1 MRLVLSVAFIMK
13 KNKLYLILS
22 MFIALMLCLNLF
34 AGCGSGTGTTNS
46 DWPYSNTPSQ
56 LDQTGIKIRLSNIQL
71 PDLGVN
77 NGTYELWARLPGID
91 DIADNSNNVYPIVAN
106 DRIVSLGKFV
116 VTPNGKIMDPSR
128 TILFGTSDQTAFPVY
143 GQTVNVDLSKAYRV
157 YLSIEPAGE
166 DYSDP
171 TVGGVIMFGTF
182 SNRVC
187 PLTLYAG
194 DLSNTLIP
202 TQDFASDNVPSVVT
216 LENVAN
222 TQGTGIWFKNGAQDY
237 PGLYIPALS
246 QGYLKYEAWVRDVN
260 TGTYYSLGKFTD
272 PQAAD
277 ALNPLTYSTMN
288 PAGDKKYPK
297 YPGLEFSQAGQ
308 NPGGFVSS
316 ALNLAN
322 GNYRSYVTLE
332 PEPDND
338 TSQPFIFVLESGS
351 PNPQAAVAPYQY
363 LPSTLLGSALNGGT
377 QPMIKMITEK
387 HQTDG
392 DQFIFLDEVPMT
404 KATLE

>member
-1 MRLVLSVAFIMK
+1 
-13 KNKLYLILS
+13 
-22 MFIALMLCLNLF
+22 MFIALMLCLNLV
-34 AGCGSGTGTTNS
+34 AGCGSGTGGSNS
-46 DWPYSNTPSQ
+46 DWPYSSTSTTV
-56 LDQTGIKIRLSNIQL
+56 DQTGIKIRLSNIQL

-77 NGTYELWARLPGID
+77 NGTYELWAVLPGQD
-91 DIADNSNNVYPIVAN
+91 DIADDSDNVYPIVNN
-106 DRIVSLGKFV
+106 DRMYSLGKFI

-128 TILFGTSDQTAFPVY
+128 TLLYGTSDQTAFPVY
-143 GQTVNVDLSKAYRV
+143 GQTMNVDLSKAYRV

-171 TVGGVIMFGTF
+171 TIGGVVMYGTF

-187 PLTLYAG
+187 PMRLYAG
-194 DLSNTLIP
+194 NTNNVYIP
-202 TQDFASDNVPSVVT
+202 TQDFASDNVPSMVT
-216 LENVAN
+216 LENVKG
-222 TQGTGIWFKNGAQDY
+222 TQGTGIWFKNGSQDY
-237 PGLYIPALS
+237 KGLYIPALGN
-246 QGYLKYEAWVRDVN
+246 GYLKYEAWVRDIN
-260 TGTYYSLGKFTD
+260 TGNYYSLGKFTD

-277 ALNPLTYSTMN
+277 QLNALTYSTMN
-288 PAGDKKYPK
+288 PAGSKKYPK

-322 GNYRSYVTLE
+322 GNYRAYVTLE

-338 TSQPFIFVLESGS
+338 TSQPFIFVLESGY
-351 PNPQAAVAPYQY
+351 PNPQPAVAPYQY

-377 QPMIKMITEK
+377 QPMIKMITAK
-387 HQTDG
+387 HSSDS
-392 DQFIFLDEVPMT
+392 DQFIFLDEIPLT

>member
-22 MFIALMLCLNLF
+22 MLIALMLCLNLF
-34 AGCGSGTGTTNS
+34 TGCGSSTGGTNS

-56 LDQTGIKIRLSNIQL
+56 LDETGIKVRLSNVQL

-77 NGTYELWARLPGID
+77 NGTYELWAWLPGQD
-91 DIADNSNNVYPIVAN
+91 DIADNYKNVYPIPYN
-106 DRIVSLGKFV
+106 DKVVSLGKFI
-116 VTPNGKIMDPSR
+116 VTPNGKVMDPSR
-128 TILFGTSDQTAFPVY
+128 TILFGTTDQTAFPVY
-143 GQTVNVDLSKAYRV
+143 GTDINIDLSKAYAIF
-157 YLSIEPAGE
+157 LSIEQPGE
-166 DYSDP
+166 DFSDP
-171 TVGGVIMFGTF
+171 TIGGVIMYGIF

-194 DLSNTLIP
+194 SGGHIIP
-202 TQDFASDNVPSVVT
+202 TQDFANDNVPGKVT
-216 LENVAN
+216 LENVTN

-237 PGLYIPALS
+237 PGLYIPALD
-246 QGYLKYEAWVRDVN
+246 QGYVKYEAWVRDIN
-260 TGTYYSLGKFTD
+260 TGVYYSLGKFTD
-272 PQAAD
+272 PAAAD

-288 PAGDKKYPK
+288 PAGNKKYPK
-297 YPGLEFSQAGQ
+297 YPGLEFTQAGQ
-308 NPGGFVSS
+308 NPGGFVSG

-322 GNYRSYVTLE
+322 GNYRSYITVE

-338 TSQPFIFVLESGS
+338 TSQPFIFVLESGAT
-351 PNPQAAVAPYQY
+351 NPQSAVAPYQY

-377 QPMIKMITEK
+377 QPMIKMIREK
-387 HQTDG
+387 HKDDG
-392 DQFIFLDEVPMT
+392 SQFIFLYDIPLT